1 MNRFSTTRHAL
12 AIALLAAGVSGCASG
27 GGGATPSAA
36 PPLETTA
43 PPEGG
48 VPGKVLD
55 AQMIKGSQPPML
67 RYIVRL
73 DDGRN
78 LTVEEPAGRYLGNGD
93 LVYVVQRDGK
103 PYLVKR

>member
-1 MNRFSTTRHAL
+1 M
-12 AIALLAAGVSGCASG
+12 
-27 GGGATPSAA
+27 
-36 PPLETTA
+36 A

-78 LTVEEPAGRYLGNGD
+78 LTVDEPASRYLGTGD
-93 LVYVVQRDGK
+93 LVRGIVLTGTGDAL
-103 PYLVKR
+103 PKRGFVLRGRHPIRLRVLDEERAEIIAAR